1 MANALL
7 QFRVD
12 NRLKNDATK
21 VYEDLGLDLSSAI
34 KLFLKKS
41 IKMQKLPFSIND
53 ENDEL
58 EQAILQNKRLAIE
71 ELDSM
76 KLNISNS
83 INEEEEIYKGIMEKY
98 ESIN

>member
-58 EQAILQNKRLAIE
+58 EQAILQNKKLAIE